1 MTESEQQE
9 LAVFALEE
17 LNSFKILKLR
27 EIAGVVGINKWQNK
41 ATLVNILK
49 EYAVDYDEE
58 DDKLSCNVSTIS
70 ADEQMKILELKA
82 KLA

>member
-49 EYAVDYDEE
+49 EYAVDYDE